1 MGEVFTLTP
10 MAQAEEGPPQKNT
23 AVLISPQNHSPSL
36 FCVDLSDLTWL
47 FWLLSQECQALSQ
60 LSKDSRSGP
69 LSGSTRGWRGGGG
82 TLSTGWKAG
91 LAAVTQS
98 PLPGPEPTLHSLG
111 NCFATS
117 PHPTPPGLVA
127 SPHASWSRLRRGAT
141 PFSWVEWVALCC
153 LDRAF
158 HWLCQGAFC
167 SPYS

>member
-69 LSGSTRGWRGGGG
+69 LSGSTRGSGGGG
-82 TLSTGWKAG
+82 DSEHGVEGRPGCSHPVT
-91 LAAVTQS
+91 AAWARAHTA
-98 PLPGPEPTLHSLG
+98 LTRELLRH
-111 NCFATS
+111 
-117 PHPTPPGLVA
+117 VA
-127 SPHASWSRLRRGAT
+127 SPHAPWSRCLT
-141 PFSWVEWVALCC
+141 PRLLVSSEERSHTV
-153 LDRAF
+153 
-158 HWLCQGAFC
+158 
-167 SPYS
+167 